1 MLNNHFLHRLL
12 KEESTMKAIR
22 VHAPGD
28 PDVLKYEDVPDPQM
42 GPGQVLVRVRAAGVN
57 PVDTYIRAGRYAQ
70 MPAMPY
76 TPGGDAAGIIEAVG
90 KDVKTSRVGDRV
102 YTAGGHARLLNGCY
116 AELLA
121 CDADLVCPLP
131 ASLSFPQGAAVGVN
145 YATAARALHH
155 KARAIPGETLFVH
168 GASGGVGVA
177 AVQLGRAHGLR
188 VIGSAGSE
196 RGRALAAEQGAQH
209 VLDHTRA
216 DYLEEL
222 MRLTDGRGA
231 DVILEMLANVN
242 LAKDLTVVAKLGRIV
257 VIGNRGTIEINPRD
271 AMSREA
277 TVFGMALWNSSQREL
292 ASLHAA
298 IGAGL
303 ATGVLKPVVGTE
315 LPLRE
320 AAKAHVQVLAPGAYG
335 KIVLIP

>member
-1 MLNNHFLHRLL
+1 
-12 KEESTMKAIR
+12 MKAIR
-22 VHAPGD
+22 VHKPGE
-28 PDVLKYEDVPDPQM
+28 PDVLQYEDAPDPQLK
-42 GPGQVLVRVRAAGVN
+42 PGQVLLRVKAAGVN

-70 MPAMPY
+70 MPPFPY
-76 TPGGDAAGIIEAVG
+76 IPGGDAAGVIEAVAAG
-90 KDVKTSRVGDRV
+90 VQRVKVDDRV
-102 YTAGGHARLLNGCY
+102 YTAGGNARLPNGCY

-131 ASLSFPQGAAVGVN
+131 ASLSFAQGAAVGVN

-168 GASGGVGVA
+168 GASGGVGIA
-177 AVQLGRAHGLR
+177 AIQLGRAHGLR
-188 VIGSAGSE
+188 IIGTAGSE
-196 RGRALAAEQGAQH
+196 RGRTLVTQQGAQH
-209 VLDHTRA
+209 VLDHTKP
-216 DYLEEL
+216 DYLDEL
-222 MRLTDGRGA
+222 MKLTEGRGA

-242 LAKDLTVVAKLGRIV
+242 LAKDLTVVAKYGRVV

-271 AMSREA
+271 AMGRDA
-277 TVFGMALWNSSQREL
+277 TVLGMALGNSSDREL

-303 ATGVLKPVVGTE
+303 ASGVLKPVIGTE

-320 AAKAHVQVLAPGAYG
+320 AAKAHVQVLASGAYG

>member
-1 MLNNHFLHRLL
+1 
-12 KEESTMKAIR
+12 MKAIR
-22 VHAPGD
+22 VHAPGE
-28 PDVLKYEDVPDPQM
+28 PDVLKYEDAPDPQM
-42 GPGQVLVRVRAAGVN
+42 GPAQVLIRIKTAGVN
-57 PVDTYIRAGRYAQ
+57 PVDTYIRAGRYAH

-76 TPGGDAAGIIEAVG
+76 IPGGDASGVIEAVG
-90 KDVKTSRVGDRV
+90 KEVKGVKVGDRV
-102 YTAGGHARLLNGCY
+102 YTAGGNARLLNGCY

-131 ASLSFPQGAAVGVN
+131 ASLSFSQGAAVGVN
-145 YATAARALHH
+145 YATATRALHH

-168 GASGGVGVA
+168 GASGGVGIA
-177 AVQLGRAHGLR
+177 ALQLGRAHGLR
-188 VIGSAGSE
+188 VIGTAGSE
-196 RGRALAAEQGAQH
+196 RGRALVSAQGAQH
-209 VLDHTRA
+209 VLDHTKP

-271 AMSREA
+271 AMTRDA
-277 TVFGMALWNSSQREL
+277 AVFGMALWNSSEREL
-292 ASLHAA
+292 ASIHAA

-303 ATGVLKPVVGTE
+303 AGGVLKPVVGTE
-315 LPLRE
+315 LPLRD

>member
-1 MLNNHFLHRLL
+1 
-12 KEESTMKAIR
+12 MKAIR
-22 VHAPGD
+22 VHTPGE
-28 PDVLKYEDVPDPQM
+28 PDVLQYEDVPDPQV
-42 GPGQVLVRVRAAGVN
+42 GPAQVLVRVKAAGVN
-57 PVDTYIRAGRYAQ
+57 PVDTYIRAGRYAR

-76 TPGGDAAGIIEAVG
+76 IPGGDASGVIEAVG
-90 KDVKTSRVGDRV
+90 KEVKSVAPGDRV
-102 YTAGGHARLLNGCY
+102 YTAGGNARLLNGCY
-116 AELLA
+116 AELLV

-131 ASLSFPQGAAVGVN
+131 ASLSFSQGAAVGVN
-145 YATAARALHH
+145 YATATRALHH

-168 GASGGVGVA
+168 GASGGVGIA

-188 VIGSAGSE
+188 IIGTAGSE
-196 RGRALAAEQGAQH
+196 RGRALVTAQGAQH
-209 VLDHTRA
+209 VLDHTKP
-216 DYLEEL
+216 DYLDEL
-222 MRLTDGRGA
+222 LRLTDGRGP

-242 LAKDLTVVAKLGRIV
+242 LAKDLGVVAKNGRIV

-271 AMSREA
+271 AMGKDSA
-277 TVFGMALWNSSQREL
+277 IFGMALWNSSEREL
-292 ASLHAA
+292 TSIHAA

-303 ATGVLKPVVGTE
+303 ASGVLKPVVGTE

>member
-1 MLNNHFLHRLL
+1 
-12 KEESTMKAIR
+12 MKAIR
-22 VHAPGD
+22 VHQPGE
-28 PDVLKYEDVPDPQM
+28 PDVLRYEEAPDPVP
-42 GPGQVLVRVRAAGVN
+42 GPGQALVRVRAAGVN

-70 MPAMPY
+70 MPQMPY
-76 TPGGDAAGIIEAVG
+76 TPGGDAAGTVEAIGANVTR
-90 KDVKTSRVGDRV
+90 VKVGDRV
-102 YTAGGHARLLNGCY
+102 YTAGGNARLLNGCY

-121 CDADLVCPLP
+121 CDADLLCPLP
-131 ASLSFPQGAAVGVN
+131 LSLSFAQGAAVGVN

-155 KARAIPGETLFVH
+155 KARAVPGETVLVH
-168 GASGGVGVA
+168 GASGGVGLA

-188 VIGSAGSE
+188 IIGTAGSE
-196 RGRALAAEQGAQH
+196 RGRKLVLDQGALYA
-209 VLDHTRA
+209 LDHTKA
-216 DYLEEL
+216 DYLDDV
-222 MRLTDGRGA
+222 MKLTEGRGA

-242 LAKDLTVVAKLGRIV
+242 LAKDLTVVAKFGRIV

-271 AMSREA
+271 AMGREA
-277 TVFGMALWNSSQREL
+277 SVHGMALWNASDREL

-303 ATGVLKPVVGTE
+303 ASGVLKPVVGTE

-320 AAKAHVQVLAPGAYG
+320 AAKAHVQIMAPGAYG

>member
-1 MLNNHFLHRLL
+1 
-12 KEESTMKAIR
+12 MKAIR

-28 PDVLKYEDVPDPQM
+28 PDVLKYEDAPDPQM
-42 GPGQVLVRVRAAGVN
+42 GPGQVLVRIRAVGVN
-57 PVDTYIRAGRYAQ
+57 PVDTYIRAGRYAH

-76 TPGGDAAGIIEAVG
+76 IPGGDAAGVIEAVG
-90 KDVKTSRVGDRV
+90 KDVTSAKVGDRV
-102 YTAGGHARLLNGCY
+102 YTAGGSARLLNGCY

-121 CDADLVCPLP
+121 CDADLACPLP
-131 ASLSFPQGAAVGVN
+131 ASLSFSQGAAVGVN
-145 YATAARALHH
+145 YTTAARALHH

-168 GASGGVGVA
+168 GASGGVGIA

-188 VIGSAGSE
+188 IIGSAGTE
-196 RGRALAAEQGAQH
+196 RGRTLVAEQGARH
-209 VLDHTRA
+209 VLDHTRP

-222 MRLTDGRGA
+222 MRLTDGRGP

-242 LAKDLTVVAKLGRIV
+242 LAKDLTVVAKHGRIV

-271 AMSREA
+271 AMGRDAS
-277 TVFGMALWNSSQREL
+277 VFGMALWNASDREL

-303 ATGVLKPVVGTE
+303 ATGVLKPVVGTQ

>member
-1 MLNNHFLHRLL
+1 
-12 KEESTMKAIR
+12 MKAIR
-22 VHAPGD
+22 VHQAGE
-28 PDVLKYEDVPDPQM
+28 PDVLKYEDAPDPK
-42 GPGQVLVRVRAAGVN
+42 PAAGQVLVRVKAAGIN
-57 PVDTYIRAGRYAQ
+57 PVDTYIRSGRYAQ
-70 MPAMPY
+70 MPSFPFI
-76 TPGGDAAGIIEAVG
+76 PGGDTGGVVEAVG
-90 KDVKTSRVGDRV
+90 EGVQRLKVGDRV
-102 YTAGGHARLLNGCY
+102 YTAGGTARLLTGGY

-121 CDADLVCPLP
+121 CDADLAYPLP
-131 ASLSFPQGAAVGVN
+131 VSLTFAQGAAVGVT

-168 GASGGVGVA
+168 GASGGVGIA
-177 AVQLGRAHGLR
+177 AVQLARAHGLR
-188 VIGSAGSE
+188 IIGTAGSE
-196 RGRALAAEQGAQH
+196 RGRKLVLDQGANH
-209 VLDHTRA
+209 VLDHTRP
-216 DYLEEL
+216 DYLEQ
-222 MRLTDGRGA
+222 LTKLTEGRGP

-242 LAKDLTVVAKLGRIV
+242 LAKDLTVVAKFGRIV

-271 AMSREA
+271 AMGREA
-277 TVFGMALWNSSQREL
+277 SIHGMALWNASEREL

-303 ATGVLKPVVGTE
+303 AGGVLRPVVGTE

>member
-1 MLNNHFLHRLL
+1 
-12 KEESTMKAIR
+12 MKAIR
-22 VHAPGD
+22 VHKPGD
-28 PDVLKYEDVPDPQM
+28 PDVLQYEEAPDPQRK
-42 GPGQVLVRVRAAGVN
+42 PGQVLIRVKAAGVN
-57 PVDTYIRAGRYAQ
+57 PVDTYIRAGKYAH
-70 MPAMPY
+70 MPAMPFI
-76 TPGGDAAGIIEAVG
+76 PGGDAAGVIEAVE
-90 KDVKTSRVGDRV
+90 KDVKNVKVGDRV
-102 YTAGGHARLLNGCY
+102 YTAGGNARLLNGCY

-131 ASLSFPQGAAVGVN
+131 ASLSFSQGAAVGVN

-155 KARAIPGETLFVH
+155 KARAIPGETLFIH
-168 GASGGVGVA
+168 GASGGVGIA
-177 AVQLGRAHGLR
+177 AIQLGRAHGLR
-188 VIGSAGSE
+188 IIGTAGSE
-196 RGRALAAEQGAQH
+196 RGRTLATQQGAQH
-209 VLDHTRA
+209 VLDHTKP
-216 DYLEEL
+216 DYLDEL
-222 MRLTDGRGA
+222 MKLTEGRGA

-242 LAKDLTVVAKLGRIV
+242 LAKDLTVVAKYGRVV

-271 AMSREA
+271 AMGRDA
-277 TVFGMALWNSSQREL
+277 TVLGMALWNSSDREL

-303 ATGVLKPVVGTE
+303 AGGVLKPVVGTE

>member
-1 MLNNHFLHRLL
+1 
-12 KEESTMKAIR
+12 MKAIR
-22 VHAPGD
+22 VHAPGE
-28 PDVLKYEDVPDPQM
+28 PDVLKYEDAPDPQM
-42 GPGQVLVRVRAAGVN
+42 GPAQVLIRIKAAGVN
-57 PVDTYIRAGRYAQ
+57 PVDTYIRAGRYAH

-76 TPGGDAAGIIEAVG
+76 IPGGDAAGVIEAVG
-90 KDVKTSRVGDRV
+90 KDVKGVKVGDRV
-102 YTAGGHARLLNGCY
+102 YTAGGNARLLNGCY

-131 ASLSFPQGAAVGVN
+131 ASLSFAQGAAVGVN
-145 YATAARALHH
+145 YATATRALHH

-168 GASGGVGVA
+168 GASGGVGIA

-196 RGRALAAEQGAQH
+196 RGRALAAEQGARH
-209 VLDHTRA
+209 VLDHTRP

-271 AMSREA
+271 AMGRDAS
-277 TVFGMALWNSSQREL
+277 VFGMALWNASDREL

-298 IGAGL
+298 INAGL
-303 ATGVLKPVVGTE
+303 VTGVLKPVVGTE

>member
-1 MLNNHFLHRLL
+1 
-12 KEESTMKAIR
+12 MKAIR
-22 VHAPGD
+22 VHAPGE
-28 PDVLKYEDVPDPQM
+28 PDVLKYEDAPDPQV
-42 GPGQVLVRVRAAGVN
+42 GPGQVRVRVRAAGVN
-57 PVDTYIRAGRYAQ
+57 PVDTYIRAGRYAH

-76 TPGGDAAGIIEAVG
+76 VPGGDAAGVVEAVG
-90 KDVKTSRVGDRV
+90 KDVKNVKAGDRV
-102 YTAGGHARLLNGCY
+102 YTAGGSARLLNGCY

-131 ASLSFPQGAAVGVN
+131 ISLSFSQGAAVGVN

-155 KARAIPGETLFVH
+155 KARAIPGETVFVH
-168 GASGGVGVA
+168 GASGGVGIA
-177 AVQLGRAHGLR
+177 AVQMCRAHGLR
-188 VIGSAGSE
+188 VIGSAGSD
-196 RGRALAAEQGAQH
+196 RGRTLVKEQGARH
-209 VLDHTRA
+209 VLDHTRP

-222 MRLTDGRGA
+222 MRLTDGRGP

-242 LAKDLTVVAKLGRIV
+242 LAKDLTVVAKYGRIV

-271 AMSREA
+271 AMGRDA
-277 TVFGMALWNSSQREL
+277 AVFGMALWNASDREL

-315 LPLRE
+315 LPLRD

>member
-1 MLNNHFLHRLL
+1 
-12 KEESTMKAIR
+12 MKAIR
-22 VHAPGD
+22 VHTPGE
-28 PDVLKYEDVPDPQM
+28 PDVLQYEDAPDPQI
-42 GPGQVLVRVRAAGVN
+42 GQGQALVRVRAAGVN
-57 PVDTYIRAGRYAQ
+57 PVDTYMRAGRYAH
-70 MPAMPY
+70 MPAMPFI
-76 TPGGDAAGIIEAVG
+76 PGGDAAGTVEAVS
-90 KDVKTSRVGDRV
+90 KDVKQVKVGDRV
-102 YTAGGHARLLNGCY
+102 YTAGGNVRLLNGCY

-131 ASLSFPQGAAVGVN
+131 ASLSFSQGAAVGVN
-145 YATAARALHH
+145 YATATRALHH

-168 GASGGVGVA
+168 GASGGVGIA

-196 RGRALAAEQGAQH
+196 RGRALVAEQGARH
-209 VLDHTRA
+209 VLDHTKP

-271 AMSREA
+271 AMGRDAS
-277 TVFGMALWNSSQREL
+277 VFGMALWNASDREL

>member
-1 MLNNHFLHRLL
+1 
-12 KEESTMKAIR
+12 MKAIR
-22 VHAPGD
+22 VHAPGE
-28 PDVLKYEDVPDPQM
+28 PDVLTYEDAPDPKI
-42 GPGQVLVRVRAAGVN
+42 GPAQVLVRVKAAGVN
-57 PVDTYIRAGRYAQ
+57 PVDTYIRAGRYAH

-76 TPGGDAAGIIEAVG
+76 IPGGDAAGVIESAG
-90 KDVKTSRVGDRV
+90 KDVKTVKAGDRV
-102 YTAGGHARLLNGCY
+102 YTAGGNARLLNGCY

-145 YATAARALHH
+145 YATATRALHH

-168 GASGGVGVA
+168 GASGGVGIA

-188 VIGSAGSE
+188 VIGTAGSD
-196 RGRALAAEQGAQH
+196 RGRALVTAQGAQH
-209 VLDHTRA
+209 VLDHTA
-216 DYLEEL
+216 PDYLDEL
-222 MRLTDGRGA
+222 LRLTDGRGP

-242 LAKDLTVVAKLGRIV
+242 LAKDLTVVAKYGRIV

-271 AMSREA
+271 AMTRDSA
-277 TVFGMALWNSSQREL
+277 IFGMALWNSSEREL
-292 ASLHAA
+292 ASIHAA

-303 ATGVLKPVVGTE
+303 ASGVLKPVVGTE
-315 LPLRE
+315 LPLRD
-320 AAKAHVQVLAPGAYG
+320 AANAHVQVLAPGAYG

>member
-1 MLNNHFLHRLL
+1 
-12 KEESTMKAIR
+12 MKAIR
-22 VHAPGD
+22 VHAPGE
-28 PDVLKYEDVPDPQM
+28 PDVLRYEDAPDPKI
-42 GPGQVLVRVRAAGVN
+42 GPGQALVRVRAAGVN
-57 PVDTYIRAGRYAQ
+57 PVDTYIRAGRYAH

-76 TPGGDAAGIIEAVG
+76 IPGGDAAGVVEAVG
-90 KDVKTSRVGDRV
+90 KDVTNVTVGDRV
-102 YTAGGHARLLNGCY
+102 YTAGGNARLLNGCY

-121 CDADLVCPLP
+121 CDADLVCALP
-131 ASLSFPQGAAVGVN
+131 ASLSFSQGAAVGVN

-168 GASGGVGVA
+168 GASGGVGIA
-177 AVQLGRAHGLR
+177 ACQLGRAHGLR

-196 RGRALAAEQGAQH
+196 RGRALVAEQGARH
-209 VLDHTRA
+209 VLDHTRP

-271 AMSREA
+271 AMGRDA
-277 TVFGMALWNSSQREL
+277 TVLGMALWNSSDREL

>member
-1 MLNNHFLHRLL
+1 
-12 KEESTMKAIR
+12 MKAIR
-22 VHAPGD
+22 VHAPGE
-28 PDVLKYEDVPDPQM
+28 PDVLKYEDAPDPQM
-42 GPGQVLVRVRAAGVN
+42 GPAQVLIRIKAAGVN
-57 PVDTYIRAGRYAQ
+57 PVDTYIRAGRYAH

-76 TPGGDAAGIIEAVG
+76 IPGGDASGVIEAVG
-90 KDVKTSRVGDRV
+90 KEVKGVKVGDRV
-102 YTAGGHARLLNGCY
+102 YTAGGNARLLNGCY

-131 ASLSFPQGAAVGVN
+131 ASLSFSQGAAVGVN
-145 YATAARALHH
+145 YATATRALHH

-168 GASGGVGVA
+168 GASGGVGIA
-177 AVQLGRAHGLR
+177 ALQLGRAHGLR
-188 VIGSAGSE
+188 VIGTAGSE
-196 RGRALAAEQGAQH
+196 RGRALVSAQGAQH
-209 VLDHTRA
+209 VLDHTKP

-271 AMSREA
+271 AMTRDA
-277 TVFGMALWNSSQREL
+277 AVFGMALWNSSEREL
-292 ASLHAA
+292 ASIHAA

-303 ATGVLKPVVGTE
+303 AGGVLKPVVGTE
-315 LPLRE
+315 LPLRD